1 MFKPWQLRAGNTEHV
16 LGSFSSFPLRDYSR
30 LRVDSPLTLLNNLG
44 TVKDHSTVTMFD
56 VSLDAFCLMQWQ

>member
-16 LGSFSSFPLRDYSR
+16 LGLFSSFLLRDYTR

-44 TVKDHSTVTMFD
+44 TVKTI
-56 VSLDAFCLMQWQ
+56 AP